1 MAYQGKLKDPAKQMA
16 KYRIMYW
23 QEIPSV
29 VEAREGRQK
38 AKSQLSLRFQE
49 LIDLIAMRRKLD
61 GADEYLQHW
70 NKAEWQS
77 REGTAE
83 NVVKMVVEEIE
94 AEYENIKAAA
104 LEKTA

>member
-1 MAYQGKLKDPAKQMA
+1 MA

-29 VEAREGRQK
+29 VEAREGRKK
-38 AKSQLSLRFQE
+38 AKNQLSLRFQE

-70 NKAEWQS
+70 NKAEWQL

-83 NVVKMVVEEIE
+83 NVARLVAEEIE
-94 AEYENIKAAA
+94 AEYETIKAAA
-104 LEKTA
+104 LEKTL

>member
-1 MAYQGKLKDPAKQMA
+1 MA

-23 QEIPSV
+23 QEVPSV

-49 LIDLIAMRRKLD
+49 LIDLVAMRRKLD

-70 NKAEWQS
+70 NKAEWHS
-77 REGTAE
+77 REGAAE
-83 NVVKMVVEEIE
+83 DVAKLVAEEIE
-94 AEYENIKAAA
+94 ADYETIKAAA
-104 LEKTA
+104 LEKMD

>member
-1 MAYQGKLKDPAKQMA
+1 MA

-38 AKSQLSLRFQE
+38 AKNQLSLRFQE

-83 NVVKMVVEEIE
+83 DVVKLVSEEIE
-94 AEYENIKAAA
+94 AEYETIKTAA
-104 LEKTA
+104 LEKML